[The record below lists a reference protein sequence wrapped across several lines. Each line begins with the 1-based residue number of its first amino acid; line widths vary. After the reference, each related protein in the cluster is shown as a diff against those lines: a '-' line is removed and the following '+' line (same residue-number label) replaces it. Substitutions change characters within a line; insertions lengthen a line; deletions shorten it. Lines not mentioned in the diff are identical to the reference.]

1 MDKWRSVAMFGAMLR
16 KLLTLLVLVTG
27 LAAAGQ
33 PAQARVADF
42 NRVGL
47 ASLSAPSAC
56 SAQAG
61 AHAAPFAGTLQRD
74 GARPRACAKP
84 PRIVLVVPTVMLQ
97 IDRARE

>member
-1 MDKWRSVAMFGAMLR
+1 MIR
-16 KLLTLLVLVTG
+16 KLIALLVLVTG

-42 NRVGL
+42 NRIGL

-56 SAQAG
+56 STQAG
-61 AHAAPFAGTLQRD
+61 AHAASFRGALQRGD
-74 GARPRACAKP
+74 IRPRACPKP